1 MLFNAHLGKKLR
13 FGLEDV
19 SFGIGPESAAAK
31 DESSYLAGRKVTV
44 EVTTVAHVN
53 MHGSLVAPNC

>member
-19 SFGIGPESAAAK
+19 SSGIGPESAVAK
-31 DESSYLAGRKVTV
+31 DESSYLAGRKVAV
-44 EVTTVAHVN
+44 EMTTVAHVN
-53 MHGSLVAPNC
+53 VHDSLVTPNC